1 MTGKEAPYFNQID
14 NHLRIQMKAEK
25 EKAALEPIIKK
36 AQDAIKAIAK
46 TKGFVYVLDSK
57 ALIVSEGEDLGPA
70 VKTKL
75 GIQ

>member
-1 MTGKEAPYFNQID
+1 MRFTIKYKLKDGKI
-14 NHLRIQMKAEK
+14 
-25 EKAALEPIIKK
+25 LEDMFS
-36 AQDAIKAIAK
+36 QFFSIAK